1 MDVWFDSL
9 SDTRALSN
17 AAARALDEDGF
28 VVIRGPIEPED
39 LAALAA
45 AYDVAVENADSADT
59 SDGRTGVTTRV
70 HDFVN
75 RGPAFDPLYVHAP
88 ILEACRRIIGRP
100 FKLSTMH
107 ARTLHPHTPAQG
119 LHADFPRGESDL
131 AADAWPMVGFIF
143 MVDAFT
149 ADNGAT
155 LFVPG
160 SHQWSRLRQGYGGA
174 DHPDQI
180 PACGPAGSMIVFN
193 GSAWHGHG
201 ANRTDQPR
209 RSLQGAFI
217 RRDAKGWVGLPGRMQ
232 PDTLTRISALA
243 KYLIDVDA
251 V

>member
-1 MDVWFDSL
+1 
-9 SDTRALSN
+9 
-17 AAARALDEDGF
+17 
-28 VVIRGPIEPED
+28 
-39 LAALAA
+39 
-45 AYDVAVENADSADT
+45 
-59 SDGRTGVTTRV
+59 V

-75 RGPAFDPLYVHAP
+75 RGPVFDPLYVHAP

-107 ARTLHPHTPAQG
+107 ARTLHPHTPTQG

-160 SHQWSRLRQGYGGA
+160 SHQWSTSGDAPA
-174 DHPDQI
+174 DHPNQI
-180 PACGPAGSMIVFN
+180 PACGPAGSLIVFN

-201 ANRTDQPR
+201 ANITDQPR

-217 RRDAKGWVGLPGRMQ
+217 RRDAKGWVGLPGRMR
-232 PDTLTRISALA
+232 PDTLTRISPLA